1 MDDRLVN
8 LDNICDFLFLHYRG
22 QKDILCLYNIAA
34 YHSELE
40 MITHV
45 TRKMMTK
52 IYINH
57 KATFSHSHGDKLK
70 LIKSKP
76 ITLSST
82 IFIQSISKPIEDH
95 MAICTMPILIL
106 QES

>member
-1 MDDRLVN
+1 M
-8 LDNICDFLFLHYRG
+8 
-22 QKDILCLYNIAA
+22 KSIAA
-34 YHSELE
+34 YHNKLE
-40 MITHV
+40 MNTDV
-45 TRKMMTK
+45 TRKMMRK

-76 ITLSST
+76 ITLSGT
-82 IFIQSISKPIEDH
+82 IFVQSISKPIKDH